1 MLSGHQTILKSYFWD
16 SFEMK
21 VHIPVVEEGILL
33 STWGSKNLYPKVKLG
48 ILNFSN
54 SVLICGAR
62 LTLG

>member
-1 MLSGHQTILKSYFWD
+1 
-16 SFEMK
+16 MK